1 MGKAMNYFQLFNLP
15 VSLDLDKA
23 QLSRAYQALQ
33 QLTHPDKFAS
43 GSDQDKRIALQKNA
57 QINDAYTTLKHP
69 LSRAQHMLALRG
81 MEING
86 EQQTMQDTAFLM
98 QQMELREALEDAR
111 DNEDA
116 LLKFSDELSLE
127 IKQKIGQLEALFDAP
142 ETSKQ
147 NEEIAHEIRK
157 LTFIYKFQSQVE
169 HHLELLEE

>member
-1 MGKAMNYFQLFNLP
+1 MNYFQLFNLP

-33 QLTHPDKFAS
+33 QLTHPHKFAS
-43 GSDQDKRIALQKNA
+43 GSDQEKRIALQKNA

-157 LTFIYKFQSQVE
+157 LTFIYKFQSKVE